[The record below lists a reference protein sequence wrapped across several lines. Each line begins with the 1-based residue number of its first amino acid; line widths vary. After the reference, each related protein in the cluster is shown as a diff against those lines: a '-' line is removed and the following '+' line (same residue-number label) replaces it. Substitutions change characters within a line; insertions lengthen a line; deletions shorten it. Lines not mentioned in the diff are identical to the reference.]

1 MQITNKIKKSFAMIL
16 SFALILTQLVYL
28 PANAQETR
36 GKDASVKNVVVNN
49 YNPKKVILVSG
60 GSADSRYPSVAGT
73 EFKVYKSPIDARA
86 DRDSIQTLV
95 IRGENGTLLQALVRE
110 TFLKEHTM

>member
-36 GKDASVKNVVVNN
+36 GKDASVKM
-49 YNPKKVILVSG
+49 L
-60 GSADSRYPSVAGT
+60 
-73 EFKVYKSPIDARA
+73 
-86 DRDSIQTLV
+86 
-95 IRGENGTLLQALVRE
+95 
-110 TFLKEHTM
+110 